1 MTNLLSIERTNMVT
15 AVNKKIVLNQIKRRR
30 LIFGTIT
37 KQLRGQITEVKLNRV
52 LLVTIKANLVNRI
65 KQ

>member
-1 MTNLLSIERTNMVT
+1 MTNLSIERTNMVR
-15 AVNKKIVLNQIKRRR
+15 AMNKKIVLNQIKRRR
-30 LIFGTIT
+30 LIFGTTT
-37 KQLRGQITEVKLNRV
+37 KQLRGQITEIKLNRV

>member
-1 MTNLLSIERTNMVT
+1 MTNLSIERTNMVR
-15 AVNKKIVLNQIKRRR
+15 AMNKKIVLNQIKRRR

>member
-1 MTNLLSIERTNMVT
+1 MTNLSIERTNMVT